1 MGSWFGIGEEEEE
14 DPNAKKLIVE
24 LYGGR
29 EITDP
34 KTRSRREG
42 PMFCDVFCTLRL
54 GSQKYQTE
62 ILKHSMNPIWQS
74 RFVFEIDNIVDSAVV
89 EVSCYHS
96 GMVSNTFLGEVRI
109 PVIEH
114 RDMSFEYAQQHWFP
128 LYNPRHRK
136 KDGGAGELGIEVGAQ
151 GGDITVKERTNEMG
165 EVIDDRTAEEIYEEA
180 NYHAMEGNKS
190 AVRSLRLA
198 EQTRDIQSN
207 TVMKL
212 KEQGHQIERMQSDMD
227 TIHNNMKQS
236 ERNLRSIES
245 VWGSFANKV
254 TSNRNSSYKKKAH
267 QDRKIL
273 KNRKKD
279 EHKNKKIKE
288 AQWEEKRTAD
298 RKNSRRKRD
307 NMIQR
312 DPGARGVEVGSQ
324 EEQFYAIIDDTDEQ
338 LNQLVG
344 VLDDIKGISL
354 DMGVE
359 LNEQNE
365 RLDALRHDVD
375 KAAPR
380 MDSAIKRSRAILK
393 A

>member
-34 KTRSRREG
+34 KTRSRKEG
-42 PMFCDVFCTLRL
+42 PQFCDVFCILRL
-54 GSQKYQTE
+54 GNLKFHTE
-62 ILKHSMNPIWQS
+62 VIKTSMNPVWQTS
-74 RFVFEIDNIVDSAVV
+74 FEFPIENCLDSAVI
-89 EVSCYHS
+89 EISCYHS
-96 GMVSNTFLGEVRI
+96 GMVTNTFLGEVRI
-109 PVIEH
+109 PVSEH
-114 RDMSFEYAQQHWFP
+114 KDMAYDYAQQHWSP
-128 LYNPRHRK
+128 LFNPRHRK
-136 KDGGAGELGIEVGAQ
+136 KDGGAGELGIKVGAQ
-151 GGDITVKERTNEMG
+151 GGDITVK
-165 EVIDDRTAEEIYEEA
+165 DRTAEEIYEEA

-236 ERNLRSIES
+236 ERKLRSIES